1 MKQIDDRARLSQF
14 DDLITPNAN
23 GAAAELPK
31 QRRRTIGVPATSHAL
46 RDTSADEFKEQLHWS
61 NMTQRLQNIEQKSRR
76 LKYSLLIIVPLLL
89 YVFVGQVFTELLV
102 SRESLATVDRMQL
115 FDKQGNVRMFMRVY
129 SGAPVVQLIDE
140 SGTPRLSLGLRY
152 DDSPFINLSD
162 VRGQTRAA
170 LQVGA
175 NDQPELK
182 LFDENGNASFIAN

>member
-1 MKQIDDRARLSQF
+1 MKQIDDRARLNQF
-14 DDLITPNAN
+14 DDLITPNVN
-23 GAAAELPK
+23 GAAAGVPK

-46 RDTSADEFKEQLHWS
+46 RDTSAGEYKEQLHWS
-61 NMTQRLQNIEQKSRR
+61 KMAQRLQNIEQKSRR

-102 SRESLATVDRMQL
+102 SRESLVTVDRMQL

-175 NDQPELK
+175 NDQPEFK